1 MNQMNVLI
9 VDDEEIIRRGL
20 RVILE
25 QIVTGFVVGGT
36 VKNGVKALEF
46 LKEQNIDVVITDIR
60 MPQMDGIELT
70 RQIRMQWPHMPVVIL
85 SGHDDYEYLREALR
99 EGVKDYLLKP
109 VDRVEFTKCMSNIW
123 NNWNNQEESN
133 LESLN
138 LGNSHVIQLVKD
150 MVESRL
156 SEELTLQIVAKG
168 VNYNY
173 SYLSSLF
180 KQETGRSFSE
190 YLTERRMAM
199 AQKLLKESRLKVH
212 EVGMRCGY
220 PNTKYFLSQFRKATG
235 QTPSQYRDSINQIS
249 KHL

>member
-1 MNQMNVLI
+1 
-9 VDDEEIIRRGL
+9 
-20 RVILE
+20 
-25 QIVTGFVVGGT
+25 
-36 VKNGVKALEF
+36 
-46 LKEQNIDVVITDIR
+46 
-60 MPQMDGIELT
+60 
-70 RQIRMQWPHMPVVIL
+70 
-85 SGHDDYEYLREALR
+85 
-99 EGVKDYLLKP
+99 
-109 VDRVEFTKCMSNIW
+109 MSNIW
-123 NNWNNQEESN
+123 KNWNKQEESK

-235 QTPSQYRDSINQIS
+235 QTPSQYRDSINQTS